1 MAGSSGKRSAE
12 SASGGPTGSAPDPY
26 QEMSPAGESA
36 AAEGRGGGEVVR
48 PRHSTHNSCRHLF
61 EEGHH

>member
-36 AAEGRGGGEVVR
+36 AAEGRGGGEEGVR
-48 PRHSTHNSCRHLF
+48 L
-61 EEGHH
+61 